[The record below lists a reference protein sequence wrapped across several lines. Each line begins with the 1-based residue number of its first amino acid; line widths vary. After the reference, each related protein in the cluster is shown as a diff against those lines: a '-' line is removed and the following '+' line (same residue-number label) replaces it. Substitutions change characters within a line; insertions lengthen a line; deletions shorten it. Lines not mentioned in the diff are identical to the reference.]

1 MVKVIKIEV
10 SSNCRIEDLRAEDAV
25 HRETIDKLH
34 SQIND
39 LENELAI
46 LRRRVSKFDEERAKD
61 KKEMDRLR
69 NEIQRLRKASFS
81 GTHDFFWLRLRSGT
95 DWRQLL
101 SMIQFSVSSDLN
113 FQNYVRFSLFSCRI
127 SMPKLW
133 RTSTRR
139 TRHKV

>member
-1 MVKVIKIEV
+1 MKVIEIKL
-10 SSNCRIEDLRAEDAV
+10 SPNCRIEDLRAEDAV

-69 NEIQRLRKASFS
+69 NEIQRLRKVSFS
-81 GTHDFFWLRLRSGT
+81 STH
-95 DWRQLL
+95 
-101 SMIQFSVSSDLN
+101 
-113 FQNYVRFSLFSCRI
+113 YLFRVQAQI
-127 SMPKLW
+127 
-133 RTSTRR
+133 
-139 TRHKV
+139 RH